1 MTFLIVLAALLTG
14 NVTPPESLVIQ
25 GAPPVPTE
33 LAATLGRYQNARAA
47 DLQAWSPTGREI
59 LIVTRFGDTAQIH
72 RLRAPGSDRRQLT
85 FSEDSV
91 GGGIS
96 WEPGSGES
104 ILFLRDTGGDGNQ
117 QIYRV
122 DPRTETT
129 TLVTDGSS
137 RNGAG
142 VWAHGGRRI
151 VYTSTRRNGSDTDL
165 YIVEPARPST
175 DRLLVKLEGS
185 AWSPL
190 AWSPDDKR
198 ILVQQRKSIS
208 DSTLWLFD
216 ATKGARTLAFSGGVR
231 GAFVDDNTI
240 ISTTTA
246 SSEFRELVRVDLRT
260 GAATR
265 LTQKIPWDV
274 LEFDL
279 SSDGRWAA
287 VVTNEAGVY
296 TLHVVNTLTG
306 AERRLPRL
314 PAGYVTSVHWRP
326 GSQELGFGIA
336 SARSMADVYSIDFS
350 SNAVSRWTYSETG
363 GIDMSSFSEPELIH
377 WPSFDQ
383 REISGFLYR
392 PPARFTGKRPVLIS
406 IHGGPEDQ
414 WTPYPLANWNYVL
427 DPMGVALLFPNIRG
441 SSGFGKTF
449 VDLDNG
455 LNREDAL
462 RDLGALLDWIATR
475 PDLDAD
481 RVAVT
486 GFSYGGYMTLS
497 VAAAYADRIRCA
509 IDTVGPV
516 NLVTFLETTAP
527 YRRDLRRV
535 EYGDERDPATRSFLE
550 RIAPLNQSEKIRK
563 PLLVFQG
570 ANDPAVPRAETEKI
584 VDAVRRNGAPLWY
597 VLANDEGHGFRKR
610 RNADYQFDLTVMFL
624 QEYLLR

>member
-1 MTFLIVLAALLTG
+1 MTFLIVLAALLT
-14 NVTPPESLVIQ
+14 PPESLVIQ
-25 GAPPVPTE
+25 GAPGVPNE

-47 DLQAWSPTGREI
+47 DLQAWSPNGREI
-59 LIVTRFGDTAQIH
+59 LIITRFGDTAQIH
-72 RLRAPGSDRRQLT
+72 RLRAPGSDRRQIT
-85 FSEDSV
+85 FSNDNV

-96 WEPGSGES
+96 WEPVSGES
-104 ILFLRDTGGDGNQ
+104 ILFLQDTGGDGNQ

-129 TLVTDGSS
+129 TLVTDGRS
-137 RNGAG
+137 RNGTA

-151 VYTSTRRNGSDTDL
+151 AYTSTRRNGTDTDL

-175 DRLLVKLEGS
+175 DRLLAQVEGS
-185 AWSPL
+185 GWSAL

-198 ILVQQRKSIS
+198 ILVQERKSIS
-208 DSTLWLFD
+208 DSTLWLID
-216 ATKGARTLAFSGGVR
+216 VATGARTLAFSGGAR
-231 GAFVDDNTI
+231 GAFSDDHSI
-240 ISTTTA
+240 ITTSTA

-260 GAATR
+260 KAVTR
-265 LTQKIPWDV
+265 LTQHIPWDV

-287 VVTNEAGVY
+287 VVTNEAGFY
-296 TLHVVNTLTG
+296 MLHVLNTVTG
-306 AERRLPRL
+306 KERLLPRL
-314 PAGYVTSVHWRP
+314 PAGYFTSVHWRP
-326 GSQELGFGIA
+326 GSQELGFGID
-336 SARSMADVYSIDFS
+336 SARSMTDVYSIDFA
-350 SNAVSRWTYSETG
+350 SNAVTRWTYSETG
-363 GIDMSSFSEPELIH
+363 GVDMSAFIEPELIR
-377 WPSFDQ
+377 WPSFDH

-392 PPARFTGKRPVLIS
+392 PPARFTGKRPVLIT

-427 DPMGVALLFPNIRG
+427 DPMGVALIFPNIRG

-455 LNREDAL
+455 LHREDAL
-462 RDLGALLDWIATR
+462 RDLGSLLDWIATR

-481 RVAVT
+481 RVGVT
-486 GFSYGGYMTLS
+486 GFSYGGYMSLS

-509 IDTVGPV
+509 IDTVGPT
-516 NLVTFLETTAP
+516 NLVTFLETTSP

-550 RIAPLNQSEKIRK
+550 RIAPLNQSEKIKK

-570 ANDPAVPRAETEKI
+570 ANDPAVPRAETERI
-584 VDAVRRNGAPLWY
+584 VEAVRRNGTPLWY
-597 VLANDEGHGFRKR
+597 VLAKDEGHGFRKR
-610 RNADYQFDLTVMFL
+610 RNADYQFYLTMMFL